1 MSQFRIIIWSDLAKA
16 DSRSLYNSLLF
27 NNSKETARKIREEL
41 ISAPEA
47 IVFPEQYQFDEIHSK
62 YRRIIVRN
70 YKLLYRV
77 EDKTI
82 RIISVVDSRYDY

>member
-1 MSQFRIIIWSDLAKA
+1 MPQSLFVIWSDEAKA
-16 DSRSLYNSLLF
+16 DLRSIYNSLLF
-27 NNSKETARKIREEL
+27 KNSKETTQKIREEI

-47 IVFPEQYQFDEIHSK
+47 IVFPEQYQFDEIHYR

-70 YKLLYRV
+70 YKILYRV

-82 RIISVVDSRYDY
+82 RITSIVDSRYDY